1 MAFGLT
7 VVYRLQ
13 RGRRPPRRTHAA
25 SLRAPRSTF
34 AAAPDPAPGSPAP
47 GGPNAS
53 FKPRGVLR
61 GPQGRPD
68 GLAGCRARL
77 EEGVRAQDASKR
89 RRTRYLVRGF
99 EVSRA
104 KTSRAPF
111 QVLRGAIDAARV
123 GAFGK
128 PAGGVARGLS
138 RLPPLKKCRP
148 KQAILPFSD
157 VSSGPARLGV
167 PGGHPRPGSDSFSV
181 VFAPFGALFP
191 PLDPTHSLPW
201 IYAA

>member
-1 MAFGLT
+1 MIT
-7 VVYRLQ
+7 VPL
-13 RGRRPPRRTHAA
+13 
-25 SLRAPRSTF
+25 
-34 AAAPDPAPGSPAP
+34 
-47 GGPNAS
+47 
-53 FKPRGVLR
+53 
-61 GPQGRPD
+61 
-68 GLAGCRARL
+68 
-77 EEGVRAQDASKR
+77 
-89 RRTRYLVRGF
+89 F
-99 EVSRA
+99 EMDRA

-111 QVLRGAIDAARV
+111 QVLRGAIDAPRV

-167 PGGHPRPGSDSFSV
+167 PGGHPRSGSDSFSV
-181 VFAPFGALFP
+181 VCAPFGALFP
-191 PLDPTHSLPW
+191 PHDPTRTLPW